1 MRRLGLAALLLALPA
16 ACSAPSSV
24 RAVTAAPDGV
34 SFAFPAE
41 RQDDATR
48 RAMLYCANL
57 GRNAV
62 LRGVESAGDGSRIAA
77 YDCR

>member
-1 MRRLGLAALLLALPA
+1 MRPSRVAALLLALPA
-16 ACSAPSSV
+16 ACSAPPGV

-34 SFAFPAE
+34 SFAFAAE
-41 RQDDATR
+41 RQDEAMR
-48 RAMLYCANL
+48 QAMLYCANL

-62 LRGVESAGDGSRIAA
+62 LRGVESAADGSRVAT